1 MSQLRLKP
9 DNIKVPMEDDNVLV
23 INGERKLE
31 EEKEGAKYV
40 RTERRLDKFMKKFR
54 LPKNANTL
62 GSLICQ
68 DGFLTFEVMMS

>member
-9 DNIKVPMEDDNVLV
+9 GNIKVPMEDDNVLV

-40 RTERRLDKFMKKFR
+40 RTERRLGKFMKKFR
-54 LPKNANTL
+54 LSKNANTL